1 MIKQFRNLVTKNIQ
15 AGGAS
20 WGTPEKGP
28 LVGFLRGKTR
38 DRTRSS
44 GQALVALLVFTVVT
58 ITLASAAIVIVLV
71 NSTRA
76 QTVEQGTITRTLAEN
91 GIENALIRLLRD
103 PAYSGETLTS
113 AEGDAIVEVV
123 AGAGNIKTITSR
135 AQSRGFVREIQVV
148 VDTTNYQINIQSW
161 KQTY

>member
-1 MIKQFRNLVTKNIQ
+1 MTKSKQQK
-15 AGGAS
+15 
-20 WGTPEKGP
+20 
-28 LVGFLRGKTR
+28 
-38 DRTRSS
+38 

-103 PAYSGETLTS
+103 PSYSGETLTQE
-113 AEGDAIVEVV
+113 EGDAIVEVV
-123 AGAGNIKTITSR
+123 AGSGNIKTITSR
-135 AQSRGFVREIQVV
+135 AESRGFVRKIEVV
-148 VDTTNYQINIQSW
+148 VDTTNYELNIQSW
-161 KQTY
+161 RQTY